1 MGRIVLTRSVLVAAL
16 AIAGGRA
23 EAQAPLTVTLEGTF
37 TKLDGASCPDD
48 GSILPRTGSSF
59 ALTYAYDAGQAPA
72 WGVPGIARYD
82 FSGAPNQVGLVV
94 NGVKLFE
101 TNSFKA
107 YVRNSDIDGLI
118 LEAWLTDQ
126 PEWVG
131 FGLYFYD
138 FSATALG
145 SVALPTSAPNLAAWP
160 SQHVVALGTNVR
172 GPSCG
177 VEDGAI
183 AGFQIQGDV
192 TKVTSGP
199 AILEVAIDIKPG
211 SGSPATVALGS
222 AGVIPVAILSSA
234 DFDATTVLPESV
246 SLAGAK
252 VRLIGRAGR
261 YSCASSDVDGDGRL
275 DLLCHVET
283 AQFFLEPGESLAVL
297 EAETTDGRLLRG
309 QDTVRI
315 VH

>member
-1 MGRIVLTRSVLVAAL
+1 M
-16 AIAGGRA
+16 
-23 EAQAPLTVTLEGTF
+23 
-37 TKLDGASCPDD
+37 
-48 GSILPRTGSSF
+48 
-59 ALTYAYDAGQAPA
+59 
-72 WGVPGIARYD
+72 
-82 FSGAPNQVGLVV
+82 
-94 NGVKLFE
+94 
-101 TNSFKA
+101 
-107 YVRNSDIDGLI
+107 
-118 LEAWLTDQ
+118 
-126 PEWVG
+126 
-131 FGLYFYD
+131 
-138 FSATALG
+138 
-145 SVALPTSAPNLAAWP
+145 
-160 SQHVVALGTNVR
+160 
-172 GPSCG
+172 
-177 VEDGAI
+177 EDGAI